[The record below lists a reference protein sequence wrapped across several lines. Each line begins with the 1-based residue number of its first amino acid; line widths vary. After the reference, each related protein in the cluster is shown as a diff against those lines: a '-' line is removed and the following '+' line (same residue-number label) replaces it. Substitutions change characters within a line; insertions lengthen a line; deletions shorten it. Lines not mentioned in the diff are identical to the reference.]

1 MAPLDRKE
9 VEDMVARAITQAK
22 KEADK
27 APNAE
32 VRKMSEKMK
41 QMEDNIRG
49 LTEEK
54 DAWKKAFE
62 ELEECINHLRISR
75 EEGEISSFEDIEV
88 EIKNKWKADIK
99 EEIQTEMEANQSG
112 WVEVVKKNIKKELAD
127 AKDVM
132 ATVRSFKGAQ
142 FPVLVPNL
150 KGFEAAMACG
160 AKEVAIFASASET
173 FSKKN
178 INCSIE
184 DSLKRYDE
192 VMNAAQNISVPV
204 RGYVSCT
211 VACPDEGPIAPSR
224 VAFVA
229 KKLLNMGCYEI
240 SLGDTIGAGTPGTVL
255 PMLEAVMEVVP
266 TRNIAVHFHDTYGQ
280 ALANIF
286 LALQMGVNV
295 VDSSVAGLGGCPY
308 AKGATGNVATEDV
321 LYMLNGLGVQ
331 TNVDITKV
339 IAAGEYICKHMGRPN
354 SSKVSIA
361 LRNKAPVLASKL

>member
-1 MAPLDRKE
+1 MGAAAREGNREQLAMGGVGGSSSRKQQPA
-9 VEDMVARAITQAK
+9 ARDGGAVSSSVGSAGGVHGPARGSAK
-22 KEADK
+22 GA
-27 APNAE
+27 
-32 VRKMSEKMK
+32 RWM
-41 QMEDNIRG
+41 
-49 LTEEK
+49 
-54 DAWKKAFE
+54 
-62 ELEECINHLRISR
+62 R
-75 EEGEISSFEDIEV
+75 EPGV
-88 EIKNKWKADIK
+88 
-99 EEIQTEMEANQSG
+99 QPG
-112 WVEVVKKNIKKELAD
+112 LAD